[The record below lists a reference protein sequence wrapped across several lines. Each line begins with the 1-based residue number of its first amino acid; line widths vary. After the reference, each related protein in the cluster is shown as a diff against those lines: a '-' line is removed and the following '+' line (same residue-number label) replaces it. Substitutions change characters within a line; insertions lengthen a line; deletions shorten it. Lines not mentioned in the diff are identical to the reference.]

1 MMENEVQNET
11 PHIVSFRMS
20 EDELLERLGVKDDE
34 VIDGAPGVY
43 CEIDSQDGTASWV
56 VEAVV
61 KKVEK
66 EITGMMENEVL
77 VDEVEEMGH
86 NTEGIEVERTPE
98 ELKMEAPVAE
108 ETLPKEESPRYENGL
123 KALDNLNIF

>member
-20 EDELLERLGVKDDE
+20 EDELRERLGVKDDE

-77 VDEVEEMGH
+77 VDEVQEDEL
-86 NTEGIEVERTPE
+86 VEE
-98 ELKMEAPVAE
+98 ELKMEAPAAE

-123 KALDNLNIF
+123 KALDDLNIF

>member
-1 MMENEVQNET
+1 MENEDQNET

-20 EDELLERLGVKDDE
+20 EDELRERLGVKDDE
-34 VIDGAPGVY
+34 VFDGVPGMY
-43 CEIDSQDGTASWV
+43 CEIDSQDSTASWV
-56 VEAVV
+56 VEATI

-66 EITGMMENEVL
+66 EIIGMMEKEVL

-98 ELKMEAPVAE
+98 ELKMEAPAAE

-123 KALDNLNIF
+123 KALDDLNIF

>member
-20 EDELLERLGVKDDE
+20 EDELRERLGVKDDE

-66 EITGMMENEVL
+66 ETIGMMENEVL
-77 VDEVEEMGH
+77 VDEVQEDVLVEE
-86 NTEGIEVERTPE
+86 EI
-98 ELKMEAPVAE
+98 KMKAPVAE

-123 KALDNLNIF
+123 KALDDLNIF